1 MAQIA
6 DKDIE
11 NSSGAGV
18 RTDLNNA
25 FPAVATNNFGDKA
38 QAGQILPCEFVADNS
53 TSPKKLLISD
63 FY

>member
-38 QAGQILPCEFVADNS
+38 QAGQILPC
-53 TSPKKLLISD
+53 
-63 FY
+63 